1 MCLLN
6 EMLKRSGKVLRILLQ
21 PVHGLIQQKQGLAFR
36 RSALQGQ
43 LDRIERNPCVPQS
56 RNDVHGDLDRSTVFE
71 GRLQIMEIERD
82 GITKEMV
89 GSDRV
94 AKNVHGSVVLPPQV
108 AIDEIFQVDSRQ
120 RGLQVHDRYE
130 QSQRP
135 DAGVAA
141 CGLEGGPGA
150 EARRADDDRVS
161 LEGVLDIVEC
171 GVEVFL
177 VLGKREVEDTPVA
190 FPDAVGRVV
199 AQDVEAVR
207 GERVGWKESGRLVF
221 SVRGGDDDERRVG
234 LVDLPGR
241 MVVERDD
248 PSAPPARER
257 DQIALDGRR
266 DLPAAD
272 PASVEKKIREMLP
285 ELRFFGSVFTRER
298 KPVPVGAR
306 LGVAG
311 GPTKPAGERD
321 PVVPRNLQD
330 EDAVG
335 EGDEGRALEADSPVA
350 HVDRRA
356 RLGRRALLAQ
366 TWRRLNS
373 DGDRQEN
380 ARGQALLFYPI
391 EDGHS

>member
-108 AIDEIFQVDSRQ
+108 AIDEIFQWTAVSVVCRSTTGTSRANA
-120 RGLQVHDRYE
+120 RMR
-130 QSQRP
+130 
-135 DAGVAA
+135 GVAA

-221 SVRGGDDDERRVG
+221 SVRGGMTTNGVSG
-234 LVDLPGR
+234 L
-241 MVVERDD
+241 
-248 PSAPPARER
+248 
-257 DQIALDGRR
+257 
-266 DLPAAD
+266 
-272 PASVEKKIREMLP
+272 
-285 ELRFFGSVFTRER
+285 
-298 KPVPVGAR
+298 
-306 LGVAG
+306 
-311 GPTKPAGERD
+311 
-321 PVVPRNLQD
+321 
-330 EDAVG
+330 
-335 EGDEGRALEADSPVA
+335 
-350 HVDRRA
+350 
-356 RLGRRALLAQ
+356 
-366 TWRRLNS
+366 
-373 DGDRQEN
+373 
-380 ARGQALLFYPI
+380 
-391 EDGHS
+391 